1 MLAVHQKEEVS
12 WNQQDI
18 RTMVSW
24 FKHPG
29 DSKLPSRKQQLLIH
43 YEQTK
48 NCSKNNRTYLKSGEH
63 AVVNEDVDGEQDVG
77 IGGAE

>member
-1 MLAVHQKEEVS
+1 
-12 WNQQDI
+12 
-18 RTMVSW
+18 MVSW
-24 FKHPG
+24 FKCPG
-29 DSKLPSRKQQLLIH
+29 DSKLPSKKQQLLIH

-63 AVVNEDVDGEQDVG
+63 AVVDEDADGEQDVG